1 MSRPKVTLAPERSA
15 ADVTFGRETSRRHRS
30 TMIDDDSAGALRR
43 GARTNRSAADKPARP
58 QKRASTDLNPMSRTP
73 DRFQLSCEAPTGG
86 ARCEEKTMKYVID
99 LDEKLRRSG
108 QMVYNEGLRSV
119 ARSLG
124 RSVARSLGRETAV
137 PGTHAGP
144 AEGGAAG

>member
-1 MSRPKVTLAPERSA
+1 
-15 ADVTFGRETSRRHRS
+15 
-30 TMIDDDSAGALRR
+30 MIDDDSAGALRR

-73 DRFQLSCEAPTGG
+73 DRFRLSCEAPTGG

-124 RSVARSLGRETAV
+124 RSVAKRRYLALTLDRLKEEPPVELVAPPCEGESDYSPSFVSSASARSTA
-137 PGTHAGP
+137 AS
-144 AEGGAAG
+144 A